1 MAPTTTLCHI
11 TMASARS
18 GHSKVDSAMAP
29 TATLCHSTT
38 ARFGKVARWALAS
51 FGQVQVLDLT
61 LTDPALKGFGGG
73 FSYGTYHMGTDAT
86 SSAQLTS
93 RCVPGVLRYTWP
105 ASQFMAL
112 MRLAAFNAFRAFSCG
127 PELCVRS
134 MGMCPELIYAVAS
147 VLGYALP
154 CDIGAS

>member
-1 MAPTTTLCHI
+1 
-11 TMASARS
+11 
-18 GHSKVDSAMAP
+18 MAP

-105 ASQFMAL
+105 ASQFTAL
-112 MRLAAFNAFRAFSCG
+112 MRLAAFNAIRAFSCG